1 MALMTFTS
9 SWEESF
15 PVDGQTTPLPPAS
28 QRGWN
33 MDNGCLS
40 EKRKSRKRRAKV
52 NKELEII
59 DVEQN

>member
-1 MALMTFTS
+1 
-9 SWEESF
+9 
-15 PVDGQTTPLPPAS
+15 
-28 QRGWN
+28 
-33 MDNGCLS
+33 MDTGRLS